1 MKKGKFITIDGVEG
15 AGKSTQIDLICSYL
29 HQKGIEVVRTREP
42 GGTDVGEKI
51 RSVLLDVDNQEMHSD
66 TELLLM
72 FSSRNELIQNKIIPA
87 LNEGCWVVS
96 DRFTDA
102 SFAYQGGGRML
113 NLDRISKLADWVLGD
128 FKPDL
133 TLLLD
138 VSVEVGMERI
148 ESRAAKDRI
157 ELEERAFFER
167 VRSVFVSRSE
177 AFPDRIK
184 LIDANDSVEGIQSKI
199 RAYIDLL
206 RCFLGIRKQVISWK
220 K

>member
-1 MKKGKFITIDGVEG
+1 MSKGRFITIDGVEG

-29 HQKGIEVVRTREP
+29 QRKGIDVVRTREP

-87 LNEGCWVVS
+87 LNKGSWVVS

-113 NLDRISKLADWVLGD
+113 NLDRISKLEEWVLGD

-138 VSVEVGMERI
+138 INVELGMTRI
-148 ESRAAKDRI
+148 EARAAKDRI

-167 VRSVFVSRSE
+167 VRSVFISRSE
-177 AFPDRIK
+177 AFPERIK
-184 LIDANDSVEGIQSKI
+184 LIDASGTIDDIHEKIKLLVDSI
-199 RAYIDLL
+199 
-206 RCFLGIRKQVISWK
+206 
-220 K
+220 

>member
-1 MKKGKFITIDGVEG
+1 MNKGRFITIDGVEG

-29 HQKGIEVVRTREP
+29 QRKGIKVVRTREP

-87 LNEGCWVVS
+87 LNNGSWVVS

-113 NLDRISKLADWVLGD
+113 NLDRIAKLEDWVLGD
-128 FKPDL
+128 FQPDL

-138 VSVEVGMERI
+138 ISVEIGMTRI
-148 ESRAAKDRI
+148 EARAAKDRI

-167 VRSVFVSRSE
+167 VRSVFISRSE
-177 AFPDRIK
+177 AFPKRIK
-184 LIDANDSVEGIQSKI
+184 LIDANGAINDIHEKI
-199 RAYIDLL
+199 RLL
-206 RCFLGIRKQVISWK
+206 VDSI
-220 K
+220 

>member
-1 MKKGKFITIDGVEG
+1 MSKGRFITIDGVEG

-29 HQKGIEVVRTREP
+29 HRKGIDVVRTREP

-87 LNEGCWVVS
+87 LNNGSWVVS

-113 NLDRISKLADWVLGD
+113 NLDRISKLEEWVLGD

-138 VSVEVGMERI
+138 INVELGMTRI
-148 ESRAAKDRI
+148 EARAAKDRI

-167 VRSVFVSRSE
+167 VRSVFIGRSE
-177 AFPDRIK
+177 AFPERIK
-184 LIDANDSVEGIQSKI
+184 LIDASGTIDDIHEKIKLLVDSI
-199 RAYIDLL
+199 
-206 RCFLGIRKQVISWK
+206 
-220 K
+220 

>member
-1 MKKGKFITIDGVEG
+1 MNKGRFITIDGVEG

-29 HQKGIEVVRTREP
+29 QRKGIKVVRTREP

-87 LNEGCWVVS
+87 LNNGSWVVS

-113 NLDRISKLADWVLGD
+113 NLDRIAKLEEWVLGD
-128 FKPDL
+128 FQPDL

-138 VSVEVGMERI
+138 ISVEIGMTRI
-148 ESRAAKDRI
+148 EARAAKDRI

-167 VRSVFVSRSE
+167 VRSV
-177 AFPDRIK
+177 
-184 LIDANDSVEGIQSKI
+184 QKI
-199 RAYIDLL
+199 H
-206 RCFLGIRKQVISWK
+206 
-220 K
+220 

>member
-1 MKKGKFITIDGVEG
+1 MTKGKFITIDGVEG

-42 GGTDVGEKI
+42 GGTAVGEKI

-87 LNEGCWVVS
+87 LNEGFWVVS

-113 NLDRISKLADWVLGD
+113 NLDRIDKLADWVLGD

-206 RCFLGIRKQVISWK
+206 
-220 K
+220 

>member
-1 MKKGKFITIDGVEG
+1 MNKGKFITVDGVEG

-29 HQKGIEVVRTREP
+29 QRKGVEVVRTREP
-42 GGTDVGEKI
+42 GGTDLGEKI
-51 RSVLLDVDNQEMHSD
+51 RTLLLDVDNKEMHSD

-87 LNEGCWVVS
+87 LNKGSWVVS

-113 NLDRISKLADWVLGD
+113 DLDRISKLESWVLGE
-128 FKPDL
+128 FQPDL

-138 VSVEVGMERI
+138 VSVDIGMTRI
-148 ESRAAKDRI
+148 EARAAKDRI

-167 VRSVFVSRSE
+167 VRSVFIDRSKSYPE
-177 AFPDRIK
+177 RIK
-184 LIDANDSVEGIQSKI
+184 PIDASGSISEIHNKI
-199 RAYIDLL
+199 KL
-206 RCFLGIRKQVISWK
+206 FLDVL
-220 K
+220 

>member
-1 MKKGKFITIDGVEG
+1 MNKGRFITIDGVEG

-29 HQKGIEVVRTREP
+29 QRKGIKVVRTREP

-51 RSVLLDVDNQEMHSD
+51 RSVLLDVDNQEMHND

-87 LNEGCWVVS
+87 LNNGSWVVS

-113 NLDRISKLADWVLGD
+113 NLDRIAKLEEWVLGD
-128 FKPDL
+128 FQPDL
-133 TLLLD
+133 TFLLD
-138 VSVEVGMERI
+138 ISVEIGMTRI
-148 ESRAAKDRI
+148 EVRAAKDRI

-167 VRSVFVSRSE
+167 VRSVFISRSE
-177 AFPDRIK
+177 AFPERIK
-184 LIDANDSVEGIQSKI
+184 LIDASGTINDIHEKI
-199 RAYIDLL
+199 RLL
-206 RCFLGIRKQVISWK
+206 VDSI
-220 K
+220 

>member
-1 MKKGKFITIDGVEG
+1 MSKGKFITIDGVEG

-29 HQKGIEVVRTREP
+29 HRKGIKVVRTREP
-42 GGTDVGEKI
+42 GGTDLGEKI
-51 RSVLLDVDNQEMHSD
+51 RSLLLDVDNKEMHSD

-87 LNEGCWVVS
+87 LNNGYWVVS

-113 NLDRISKLADWVLGD
+113 DLDRIAKLESWVLGE
-128 FKPDL
+128 FQPDL

-138 VSVEVGMERI
+138 VSVDIGMTRI
-148 ESRAAKDRI
+148 EARAAKDRI

-167 VRSVFVSRSE
+167 VRSVFIDRSKSYPE
-177 AFPDRIK
+177 RIK
-184 LIDANDSVEGIQSKI
+184 LIDASGSISEIHTKIKLFLDS
-199 RAYIDLL
+199 L
-206 RCFLGIRKQVISWK
+206 
-220 K
+220 

>member
-1 MKKGKFITIDGVEG
+1 MSKGRFITIDGVEG

-29 HQKGIEVVRTREP
+29 QRKGIDVVRTREP

-87 LNEGCWVVS
+87 LNNGSWVVS

-113 NLDRISKLADWVLGD
+113 NLDRISKLEEWVLGD

-138 VSVEVGMERI
+138 INVELGMTRI
-148 ESRAAKDRI
+148 EARAAKDRI

-167 VRSVFVSRSE
+167 VRSVFISRSE
-177 AFPDRIK
+177 AFPERIK
-184 LIDANDSVEGIQSKI
+184 LIDASGTIDDIHEKIKLLVDSI
-199 RAYIDLL
+199 
-206 RCFLGIRKQVISWK
+206 
-220 K
+220 

>member
-1 MKKGKFITIDGVEG
+1 MNKGRFITIDGVEG

-29 HQKGIEVVRTREP
+29 QRKGIKVVRTREP

-87 LNEGCWVVS
+87 LNNGSWVVS

-113 NLDRISKLADWVLGD
+113 NLDRIAKLEEWVLGD
-128 FKPDL
+128 FQPDV

-138 VSVEVGMERI
+138 ISVEIGMTRI
-148 ESRAAKDRI
+148 EARAAKDRI

-167 VRSVFVSRSE
+167 VRSVFINRSE
-177 AFPDRIK
+177 AFPKRIK
-184 LIDANDSVEGIQSKI
+184 LIDASGTINDIHEKI
-199 RAYIDLL
+199 RLL
-206 RCFLGIRKQVISWK
+206 VDSI
-220 K
+220 

>member
-1 MKKGKFITIDGVEG
+1 MSKGKFITIDGVEG

-29 HQKGIEVVRTREP
+29 HRKGIEVVRTREP
-42 GGTDVGEKI
+42 GGTEVGEKI
-51 RSVLLDVDNQEMHSD
+51 RSVLLDVENQEMHSD

-87 LNEGCWVVS
+87 LNDGYWVVS

-113 NLDRISKLADWVLGD
+113 NLDRIAELEDWVLGD

-138 VSVEVGMERI
+138 VSVEVGMARI
-148 ESRAAKDRI
+148 EARAAKDRI
-157 ELEERAFFER
+157 ELEEREFFER
-167 VRSVFVSRSE
+167 VRSVFICRSE
-177 AFPDRIK
+177 TFPERIK
-184 LIDANDSVEGIQSKI
+184 LIDSSGAVDDIHSKI
-199 RAYIDLL
+199 RALIDSL
-206 RCFLGIRKQVISWK
+206 
-220 K
+220 

>member
-1 MKKGKFITIDGVEG
+1 M
-15 AGKSTQIDLICSYL
+15 
-29 HQKGIEVVRTREP
+29 
-42 GGTDVGEKI
+42 
-51 RSVLLDVDNQEMHSD
+51 
-66 TELLLM
+66 
-72 FSSRNELIQNKIIPA
+72 
-87 LNEGCWVVS
+87 NEGFWVVS

-113 NLDRISKLADWVLGD
+113 NLDRIDKLADWVLGD

-133 TLLLD
+133 TLFLD

-206 RCFLGIRKQVISWK
+206 
-220 K
+220 

>member
-1 MKKGKFITIDGVEG
+1 MNKGRFITIDGVEG

-29 HQKGIEVVRTREP
+29 QRKGIKVVRTREP

-87 LNEGCWVVS
+87 LNNGSWVVS

-113 NLDRISKLADWVLGD
+113 NLDRIAKLEEWVLGD
-128 FKPDL
+128 FQPDL

-138 VSVEVGMERI
+138 ISVEIGMTRI
-148 ESRAAKDRI
+148 EARAAKDRI

-167 VRSVFVSRSE
+167 VRSVFIDRSE
-177 AFPDRIK
+177 AFPKRIK
-184 LIDANDSVEGIQSKI
+184 LIDASGTINDIHEKI
-199 RAYIDLL
+199 RLL
-206 RCFLGIRKQVISWK
+206 VDSI
-220 K
+220 

>member
-1 MKKGKFITIDGVEG
+1 MTKGKFITIDGVEG

-29 HQKGIEVVRTREP
+29 HQKGVEVVRTREP
-42 GGTDVGEKI
+42 GGTAVGEKI
-51 RSVLLDVDNQEMHSD
+51 RSVLLDVENQEMHSD

-87 LNEGCWVVS
+87 LNEGFWVVS

-113 NLDRISKLADWVLGD
+113 NLDRIDKLADWVLGD

-133 TLLLD
+133 TLFLD

-206 RCFLGIRKQVISWK
+206 
-220 K
+220 

>member
-1 MKKGKFITIDGVEG
+1 MNKGRFITIDGVEG

-29 HQKGIEVVRTREP
+29 QRKGIKVVRTREP

-51 RSVLLDVDNQEMHSD
+51 RSVLLDVDNREMHSD

-87 LNEGCWVVS
+87 LDNGSWVVS

-113 NLDRISKLADWVLGD
+113 NLDRIAKLEDWVLGD
-128 FKPDL
+128 FQPDL

-138 VSVEVGMERI
+138 ISVEEGMTRI
-148 ESRAAKDRI
+148 EARAAKDRI

-167 VRSVFVSRSE
+167 VRSVFISRSE
-177 AFPDRIK
+177 AFPERIK
-184 LIDANDSVEGIQSKI
+184 LIDASGAIDDVHEKI
-199 RAYIDLL
+199 RLL
-206 RCFLGIRKQVISWK
+206 VDSI
-220 K
+220 

>member
-1 MKKGKFITIDGVEG
+1 MTKGKFITIDGVEG

-42 GGTDVGEKI
+42 GGTAVGEKI
-51 RSVLLDVDNQEMHSD
+51 RSVLLDVENQEMHSD

-87 LNEGCWVVS
+87 LNEGFWVVS

-113 NLDRISKLADWVLGD
+113 NLDRIDKLADWVLGD

-133 TLLLD
+133 TFLLD

-206 RCFLGIRKQVISWK
+206 
-220 K
+220 

>member
-1 MKKGKFITIDGVEG
+1 MSKGKFITIDGVEG

-29 HQKGIEVVRTREP
+29 HRKGIEVVRTREP
-42 GGTDVGEKI
+42 GGTEVGEKI
-51 RSVLLDVDNQEMHSD
+51 RSVLLDVENQEMHSD

-87 LNEGCWVVS
+87 LNDGYWVVS

-113 NLDRISKLADWVLGD
+113 NLDRIAELEDWVLGD

-138 VSVEVGMERI
+138 VSVDVGMARI

-157 ELEERAFFER
+157 ELEEREFFER
-167 VRSVFVSRSE
+167 VRSVFIRRSE
-177 AFPDRIK
+177 TFPERIK
-184 LIDANDSVEGIQSKI
+184 LIDASGAVDDIHSKI
-199 RAYIDLL
+199 RALIDSL
-206 RCFLGIRKQVISWK
+206 
-220 K
+220 

>member
-1 MKKGKFITIDGVEG
+1 MNKGKFITIDGVEG
-15 AGKSTQIDLICSYL
+15 AGKSTQIDLVCEHLI
-29 HQKGIEVVRTREP
+29 QKGIKVVRTREP
-42 GGTDVGEKI
+42 GGTEVGEKI
-51 RSVLLDVDNQEMHSD
+51 RSVLLDVENQEMHSD

-87 LNEGCWVVS
+87 LEGGCWVVS

-133 TLLLD
+133 TFLLD
-138 VSVEVGMERI
+138 VTVEVGMQRI
-148 ESRAAKDRI
+148 ETRAAKDRI

-167 VRSVFVSRSE
+167 VRSVFIQRSE
-177 AFPDRIK
+177 AFPERIK
-184 LIDANDSVEGIQSKI
+184 LIDATASVNDIQSKI
-199 RAYIDLL
+199 RVLIDSL
-206 RCFLGIRKQVISWK
+206 
-220 K
+220 

>member
-1 MKKGKFITIDGVEG
+1 MSKGRFITIDGVEG

-29 HQKGIEVVRTREP
+29 QRKGIDVVRTREP

-87 LNEGCWVVS
+87 LNKGSWVVS

-113 NLDRISKLADWVLGD
+113 NLDRISKLEEWVLGD

-138 VSVEVGMERI
+138 INVELGMTRI
-148 ESRAAKDRI
+148 EARAAKDRI

-167 VRSVFVSRSE
+167 VRSVFIGRSE
-177 AFPDRIK
+177 AFPERIK
-184 LIDANDSVEGIQSKI
+184 LIDASGTIDDIHEKIKLLVDSI
-199 RAYIDLL
+199 
-206 RCFLGIRKQVISWK
+206 
-220 K
+220 

>member
-1 MKKGKFITIDGVEG
+1 MNKGRFITIDGVEG

-29 HQKGIEVVRTREP
+29 QRKGIKVVRTREP

-87 LNEGCWVVS
+87 LDNGSWVVS

-113 NLDRISKLADWVLGD
+113 NLDRIAKLEEWVLGD
-128 FKPDL
+128 FQPDL

-138 VSVEVGMERI
+138 ISVEIGMTRI
-148 ESRAAKDRI
+148 EARAAKDRI

-167 VRSVFVSRSE
+167 VRSVFINRSE
-177 AFPDRIK
+177 AFPKRIK
-184 LIDANDSVEGIQSKI
+184 LIDASGTINDIHEKI
-199 RAYIDLL
+199 RLL
-206 RCFLGIRKQVISWK
+206 VDSI
-220 K
+220 